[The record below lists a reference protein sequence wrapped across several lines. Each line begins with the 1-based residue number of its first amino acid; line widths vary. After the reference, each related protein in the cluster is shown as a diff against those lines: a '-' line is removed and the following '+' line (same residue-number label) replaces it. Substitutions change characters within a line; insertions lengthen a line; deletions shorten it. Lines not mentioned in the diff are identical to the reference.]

1 MRTKKVKR
9 SARSTDVKGSS
20 AKSNPPQEQRKSV
33 RGRKLRTL
41 EDIIKMPADVIR
53 EVRCQ
58 SFVD

>member
-1 MRTKKVKR
+1 M
-9 SARSTDVKGSS
+9 KGSS